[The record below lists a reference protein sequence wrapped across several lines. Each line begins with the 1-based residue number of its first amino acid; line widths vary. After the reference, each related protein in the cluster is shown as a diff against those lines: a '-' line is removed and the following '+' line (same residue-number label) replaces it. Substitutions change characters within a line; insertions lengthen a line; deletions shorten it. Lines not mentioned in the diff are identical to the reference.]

1 MENTQP
7 TIVPGVEAE
16 EEAIS
21 FLDRVLEYED
31 VFYLDDSECRTP
43 TSPDG
48 PSSFSETPKV
58 SSEDLRGTTFHVMN
72 HLKGMF

>member
-7 TIVPGVEAE
+7 TTVPGVEAE
-16 EEAIS
+16 EEAIG
-21 FLDRVLEYED
+21 FLDRVLDDED
-31 VFYLDDSECRTP
+31 VFYLDDSDCRTP

-58 SSEDLRGTTFHVMN
+58 SSEERRGTSFHVTN
-72 HLKGMF
+72 H